1 MGWIGVLGR
10 CGCFR
15 IRFAETD
22 IPSFIT
28 EDSNYD
34 PDSTGYKP
42 FVTEFDQDKFFV
54 PETYDEMSEP
64 IKFSEVGDAPEL
76 NAMSYFVGIQ
86 DNGDGSFT
94 NYNFTPAVMMAYII
108 GQTRKTVVSTNAD
121 TVTDAF
127 ITGGISAI
135 NVGGQLYNAP
145 FFTVVGNTITPNA
158 GLMSWGAGDTLTL
171 FK

>member
-34 PDSTGYKP
+34 PDSAGYKP
-42 FVTEFDQDKFFV
+42 LVAEFDEDKFFV
-54 PETYDEMSEP
+54 PEIYNEMSEP
-64 IKFSEVGDAPEL
+64 IKFSEVADAPEL

-94 NYNFTPAVMMAYII
+94 NYNFTPSVMMQYII
-108 GQTRKTVVSTNAD
+108 GQTRKTVVAD
-121 TVTDAF
+121 DGDTLSDSF
-127 ITGGISAI
+127 ISGGLSAI
-135 NVGGQLYNAP
+135 SVGGQLFNAP
-145 FFTVVGNTITPNA
+145 FFTVSGSTVTANS
-158 GLMSWGAGDTLTL
+158 GLMSWGTGDTLTL